1 MLTSKVFPP
10 LTVISLVDIVVLSIV
25 PPLISTLANVEVPE
39 AFKVVNFPE
48 VALVAP
54 IVVLSIA
61 PPLISTIVCLDTPV
75 TDKSPVISTV
85 VNVEVF
91 AAFKVVNFPEDAVVP
106 PIGVLSIVP
115 LSIVGAFIAGL
126 VNVLF
131 VNVSV
136 VLRATKVSAPT
147 GADGKL
153 RSLPVLICSMT
164 CILGAVNV
172 LFFNVSVVA
181 LPTNVSVLVGNVIVP
196 VLEILEILGAV
207 NVLFVNVCAVSLSTV
222 TPVSMDNVLPLLL
235 KPLPAITW
243 PAPENCSKFKS
254 LVPKIIGP
262 VDINTKPQF
271 AN

>member
-1 MLTSKVFPP
+1 M
-10 LTVISLVDIVVLSIV
+10 SIA
-25 PPLISTLANVEVPE
+25 PPLISTVANVEVPE

-61 PPLISTIVCLDTPV
+61 PPLISTVVCLDTPV

-115 LSIVGAFIAGL
+115 LWIVGAFIAGL

-131 VNVSV
+131 V
-136 VLRATKVSAPT
+136 
-147 GADGKL
+147 
-153 RSLPVLICSMT
+153 
-164 CILGAVNV
+164 
-172 LFFNVSVVA
+172 NVSVVA

-207 NVLFVNVCAVSLSTV
+207 NVLFFNVCAVSLSTV

-235 KPLPAITW
+235 KPLPAVTW

-254 LVPKIIGP
+254 LTPKIIGP

-271 AN
+271 ALAVPSSTNVNVPAVTSVPGTLSKSCALSQVPVAFAT